1 MAALLSV
8 ITFLVVA
15 VVLLMLVLLAGR
27 PRREEIIQARLEAVQ
42 KAQKRDS
49 ASPELQIIRD
59 ELLSD
64 IPLLNRVLM
73 QWAPAVRL
81 RSFLTQAGLQTK
93 PGKVFLISAVLGTAG
108 YFIAVLLLG
117 NRLTSLPIA
126 VASAAVPFGV
136 IAFLRRRRF
145 KKFEAQF
152 PEALD
157 LLSRAVRAGHAFST
171 GLEMIGQELP
181 EPVAGEFR
189 ATFEQQNFGLPFRDA
204 LFNFAERMPT
214 LDVRFFVTAILIQ
227 KETGGNLAEILDTLA
242 RVIRDR
248 FKIYREVRARTAQGR
263 LSAAILIAL
272 PPCMM
277 AILAV
282 LNPGYMRVLF
292 TDHLGPYILALAAFL
307 QVLGGMII
315 WKIVNFE
322 V

>member
-1 MAALLSV
+1 MAFLLSV

-15 VVLLMLVLLAGR
+15 LALLMLVLLAGG
-27 PRREEIIQARLEAVQ
+27 PRREEVIRTRLEAVQ
-42 KAQKRDS
+42 KAQKRD
-49 ASPELQIIRD
+49 ASSSELQLIKD

-64 IPLLNRVLM
+64 IPILNRLLM
-73 QWAPAVRL
+73 QWSFVTRL
-81 RSFLTQAGLQTK
+81 RSFLVQAGLQTR
-93 PGKVFLISAVLGTAG
+93 PGKLILISAVLGVG
-108 YFIAVLLLG
+108 GFLLSSVLIR
-117 NRLTSLPIA
+117 NRPAS
-126 VASAAVPFGV
+126 VAIGCALVAVPFAV
-136 IAFLRRRRF
+136 VAFLRRRRF

-171 GLEMIGQELP
+171 GMEMIGEELP

-204 LFNFAERMPT
+204 LLNFADRMPI

-227 KETGGNLAEILDTLA
+227 KETGGNLAEILDTSA

-263 LSAAILIAL
+263 LSASILIAL
-272 PPCMM
+272 PPIMM
-277 AILAV
+277 LILGV
-282 LNPGYMRVLF
+282 LNPGYMKVLY
-292 TDHLGPYILALAAFL
+292 TDSLGPVILGVAAFL
-307 QVLGGMII
+307 QVVGGTII